1 MKTIIKNIQ
10 ANKELIKNIDNLN
23 YYNVEQFISDAKT
36 YIKAIK
42 EERMICIIK
51 KVSAS
56 GMSRDLKFLSA
67 ERGKD
72 KRFYHRQYN
81 CLFIALGYKEVQ
93 RTGTFK
99 IHGCGMDMVFHTNY
113 TIIHKLKTL
122 GFISDELC
130 RTYVQKTPNNL

>member
-10 ANKELIKNIDNLN
+10 ENKEIVKNMKGLN
-23 YYNVEQFISDAKT
+23 HYSVNQFIGDAKQ

-51 KVSAS
+51 SVSNS
-56 GMSRDLKFLSA
+56 GMSRNLKFLSA
-67 ERGKD
+67 EKGKD

-99 IHGCGMDMVFHTNY
+99 INGCGMDMVFNTNY
-113 TIIHKLKTL
+113 NIIHDLKRL
-122 GFISDELC
+122 GFITDELC
-130 RTYVQKTPNNL
+130 RVLAQKTPNNL